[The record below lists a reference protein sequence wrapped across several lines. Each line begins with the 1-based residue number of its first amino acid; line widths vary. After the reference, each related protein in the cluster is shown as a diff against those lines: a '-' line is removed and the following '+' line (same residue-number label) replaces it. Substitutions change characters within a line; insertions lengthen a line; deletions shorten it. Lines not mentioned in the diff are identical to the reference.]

1 MRRGHST
8 YIQIDL
14 YGRYEPRCTCG
25 WVARAARDE
34 SRARRFAARHGEY
47 ATATEPRG
55 DAL

>member
-34 SRARRFAARHGEY
+34 SRARRFAARHVEY
-47 ATATEPRG
+47 ATATESRG
-55 DAL
+55 GVM